1 MKQSIEKAKHRI
13 KELDMLIE
21 YNYEYTVHGK
31 ISVERFCRMSANY
44 EKEQKELLAAVEH
57 GEQTV
62 RKAEQEKIDL

>member
-1 MKQSIEKAKHRI
+1 M
-13 KELDMLIE
+13 
-21 YNYEYTVHGK
+21 HGK